1 MTSQKMTL
9 AEIHRAVSAAL
20 QASNTSVG
28 NAESVATALVA
39 AEAAGHVGHG
49 LHRLAD
55 YRAQAANGKVDGYAL
70 PSIAQSAPGALI
82 VDAGHGF
89 AYPAL
94 DVGLDELPAI
104 AASQG
109 IAMLGI
115 RRSHHCG
122 ALGCSVERLAD
133 AGFIAMMMSNSPAA
147 MAPWGGSRRLLG
159 NNPMAFAVPLADGP
173 PVVVDLS
180 LSTVARGRVLAA
192 KQQGE
197 AIPEGWALDQAGNP
211 TTDAGEAL
219 AGTMLP
225 LGGPKGGA
233 LALIVEFLAAG
244 LTGANFA
251 SEASSFTDPDGHP
264 PGVGQLMI
272 AISPSAFGGDAVLG
286 RFAELAAMVAG
297 DGDAYLPGR
306 RRQASREAAMRDG
319 IDVDAE
325 VFDQIA
331 TISLRD

>member
-1 MTSQKMTL
+1 
-9 AEIHRAVSAAL
+9 
-20 QASNTSVG
+20 
-28 NAESVATALVA
+28 
-39 AEAAGHVGHG
+39 
-49 LHRLAD
+49 
-55 YRAQAANGKVDGYAL
+55 
-70 PSIAQSAPGALI
+70 
-82 VDAGHGF
+82 
-89 AYPAL
+89 
-94 DVGLDELPAI
+94 GLDELPAI
-104 AASQG
+104 ATSQG

-133 AGFIAMMMSNSPAA
+133 AGFIAMMMANSPAA
-147 MAPWGGSRRLLG
+147 MASWGGSKRLLG
-159 NNPMAFAVPLADGP
+159 TNPMAFAVPLADGP

-180 LSTVARGRVLAA
+180 LSAVSRGRVLAA

-197 AIPEGWALDQAGNP
+197 AIPEGWALDNAGNP

-219 AGTMLP
+219 EGTMLP
-225 LGGPKGGA
+225 FGGPKSTA

-251 SEASSFTDPDGHP
+251 SEASSFIDSGGHP

-286 RFAELAAMVAG
+286 RFAELAAMITD

-306 RRQASREAAMRDG
+306 RRQASKEAAMRDG
-319 IDVDAE
+319 IEVDAGIIA
-325 VFDQIA
+325 QIA
-331 TISLRD
+331 TISHRD